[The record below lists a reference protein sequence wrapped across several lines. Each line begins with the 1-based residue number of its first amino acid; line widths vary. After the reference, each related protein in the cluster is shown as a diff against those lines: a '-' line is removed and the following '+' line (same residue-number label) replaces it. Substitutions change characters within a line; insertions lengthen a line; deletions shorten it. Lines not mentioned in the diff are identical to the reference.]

1 MIRRPPR
8 STLFPYTTLFRS
20 VMAVAQ
26 GTDGMTTV
34 LPGAMVATVRHM
46 PGLVARPLRS
56 PELVTPIGFMAQQG
70 VAPTRALQAALQL
83 QDAAEW
89 RAQCLRQIGR
99 ASCRGRV

>member
-1 MIRRPPR
+1 METN
-8 STLFPYTTLFRS
+8 SVLTL
-20 VMAVAQ
+20 VMAVAE
-26 GTDGMTTV
+26 GGDGMATV

-83 QDAAEW
+83 QDDAGW
-89 RAQCLRQIGR
+89 RAQCLRHAG
-99 ASCRGRV
+99 ALAG